1 MILDNFQEKQNTGM
15 ATLSECI
22 TLALERGYS
31 ENFKMTAIGLTTED
45 EKSVYTPVD
54 IKITNFY
61 RFEGNSNPDDNSI
74 LYLIETRDQKKGTLV
89 DAYGVYADT
98 LITNFIRQVTDIQ
111 KRPAIVF

>member
-1 MILDNFQEKQNTGM
+1 MLDSFQEKQNTGM

-31 ENFKMTAIGLTTED
+31 ENFKMTANGLTTED

-61 RFEGNSNPDDNSI
+61 RFEGNSNTDDNSI
-74 LYLIETRDQKKGTLV
+74 LYLIETDDRKKGLLI

-98 LITNFIRQVTDIQ
+98 RISNFVRQVDDFQ
-111 KRPAIVF
+111 KKPKIVF